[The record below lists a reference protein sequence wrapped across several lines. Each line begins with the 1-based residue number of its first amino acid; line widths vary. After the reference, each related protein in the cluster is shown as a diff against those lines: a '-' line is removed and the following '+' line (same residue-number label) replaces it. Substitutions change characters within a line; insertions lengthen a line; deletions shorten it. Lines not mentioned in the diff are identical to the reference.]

1 MGGLRFR
8 VSGSTSMRNK
18 FIVMCCSYMPW
29 ISQSSLK
36 VGEIVELTT
45 RPLDHQWILIHII
58 QLWASKQKWWNMDY
72 WTPSANIIRL
82 FYAAKVVNRKVTKK
96 EKVVSWPLLQNV
108 QSCRGRGKRLSFSSA
123 LCCFAPITRVAGKP
137 WNRSIKG
144 SYVWVQLFRKGF
156 PNKKYTGLFKDAYR
170 WLYTLQIPLTN
181 NFHKHLLVQIIENLS
196 SGGARGGEES
206 LLEEIL
212 NRISNL
218 QSNKNHPLK
227 VLQTFCRIWGGS

>member
-1 MGGLRFR
+1 MRGLQFR
-8 VSGSTSMRNK
+8 VSGGTSMRNK
-18 FIVMCCSYMPW
+18 FIVMCYMPW

-45 RPLDHQWILIHII
+45 RPLDHQWIHII
-58 QLWASKQKWWNMDY
+58 QLWASKQKRWNMDY

-82 FYAAKVVNRKVTKK
+82 FYAAKVVNRKVKGNQK
-96 EKVVSWPLLQNV
+96 RNGCLMAVPSKCSKL
-108 QSCRGRGKRLSFSSA
+108 SRGGKRPSFSSA

-170 WLYTLQIPLTN
+170 WLYKYL
-181 NFHKHLLVQIIENLS
+181 
-196 SGGARGGEES
+196 
-206 LLEEIL
+206 
-212 NRISNL
+212 
-218 QSNKNHPLK
+218 
-227 VLQTFCRIWGGS
+227 